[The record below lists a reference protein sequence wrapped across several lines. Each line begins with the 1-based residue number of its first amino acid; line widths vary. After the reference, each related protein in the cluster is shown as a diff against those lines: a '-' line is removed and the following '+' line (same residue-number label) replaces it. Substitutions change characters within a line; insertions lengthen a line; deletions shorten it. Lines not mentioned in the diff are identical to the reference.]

1 MSLSKLLDPI
11 LAPVRRRRELNAEE
25 ESEYSRWLRKLETEI
40 EVFVERVDELDFE
53 EAEDRDL
60 FYDRVDQFEER
71 VKDLRSRSVV
81 SKAPNQAVVELDE
94 LSEVLEDT
102 SSGIAVAVAHLDEPK
117 NPFEAARRREKEEER
132 RRRRVESVQRDVDE
146 VIAYIERVTGA
157 FDEDI

>member
-11 LAPVRRRRELNAEE
+11 LAPVRRRRELDAEE
-25 ESEYSRWLRKLETEI
+25 ESEYSRWLREFETEVK
-40 EVFVERVDELDFE
+40 VFVERVDALDFE
-53 EAEDRDL
+53 EAEDRDR
-60 FYDRVDQFEER
+60 FYELVDRFEER
-71 VKDLRSRSVV
+71 VKYLRSRSVV
-81 SKAPNQAVVELDE
+81 SKTPNQAVVELDE